1 MASEHRQ
8 PKRSTASFDVAP
20 LDSYAQRI
28 SNAIAMIGGV
38 LMLPALF
45 WFLSGIGSGFSTVV
59 IPVAVALALVVWLI
73 LTYAVQPTAYRIE
86 ADRLVIPRRWWRAL
100 RIPLGDVMGVSVAS
114 ALADVPRA
122 GLRRAFNAGVFGY
135 HGLFQLDPYGTVFFS
150 ATNRERLVAVARR
163 DRPPLIISP
172 ERPRDF
178 VEALREAL
186 IQRTEVYE
194 DALSSS

>member
-1 MASEHRQ
+1 MASEHKQ
-8 PKRSTASFDVAP
+8 PKRLAASFDVAP

-45 WFLSGIGSGFSTVV
+45 WFLSGIGSAFSTVV

-86 ADRLVIPRRWWRAL
+86 GDQLLIPRRWWRAL
-100 RIPLGDVMGVSVAS
+100 RIPLHDVMGVSVAS

-163 DRPPLIISP
+163 DRPPLIVSP

-186 IQRTEVYE
+186 IQRTEAYE